1 MYTVQQ
7 HKDKTKLADKKQKS
21 KYEGETIMR
30 WSVGK
35 KLSSI
40 FIIMIALILGMSIAG
55 IISSFNLNK
64 NTSTMNDVIIPKIE
78 NINSLEKG
86 TQNVLGLTQRHIL
99 SKDSKFEEQYE
110 DQINADIEH
119 LNGVITSYDELLST
133 TAERDILNAVD
144 EKWQTYTSEINVI
157 IELSRNNQDEAATQ
171 QSYDVI
177 LIGNAINEDLKELS
191 GLHHAELETIEEEGA
206 ALYSTVLITLSL
218 STLIAVLIAILGIR
232 YLMRTI
238 QKPIVSI
245 SSNFKRMATGDLSME
260 PLQIKTKDEIGQL
273 GEDYNLM
280 LANLKTLVTE
290 LTENV
295 DTLASTSSQFSSSAD
310 ESSHASEQIT
320 NSIIDVSEGAAT
332 QLESARSSSVIVDDI
347 VDQLNKTVMSIQQ
360 VSELAVATTELTQD
374 GASRMTATVEKM
386 VDIQQSTAH
395 TSKVVGSLQTKS
407 SEIGKIVSIITKI
420 AGQTNLLA
428 LNASIEA
435 ARAGEHGKGFAVVA
449 SEVGQLAIESGNAAS
464 DIRKLIEEIQLEVGS
479 AIKAMETSKTFVDEG
494 LTMVEQTGE
503 GFQEIA
509 RRVNKVSTEA
519 VEISQIS
526 ETINKGTQQ
535 VKELVDEVAVMSERS
550 DENAQNIVA
559 AAEEQSATMQ
569 EISDSSAVLSSMAD
583 TLQDLV
589 SQFKLK

>member
-1 MYTVQQ
+1 
-7 HKDKTKLADKKQKS
+7 
-21 KYEGETIMR
+21 MR
-30 WSVGK
+30 WNVGR

-40 FIIMIALILGMSIAG
+40 FTIMIILIVGMSAAG
-55 IISSFNLNK
+55 IISTFNLNK
-64 NTSTMNDVIIPKIE
+64 NTSTMNDVIVPKIE
-78 NINSLEKG
+78 NNNSLEKG
-86 TQNVLGLTQRHIL
+86 IQYILTLTQSHIL
-99 SKDSKFEEQYE
+99 SKDIEFEKQYE
-110 DQINADIEH
+110 NQISFEKEQLSSVVTN
-119 LNGVITSYDELLST
+119 YDRLLST
-133 TAERDILNAVD
+133 TAEREILNSVN
-144 EKWQTYTSEINVI
+144 EKWQTFISEIDEI
-157 IELSRNNQDEAATQ
+157 LELSGKDQDETATV
-171 QSYDVI
+171 QSYDAI
-177 LIGNAINEDLKELS
+177 LIEKEINESLKELS
-191 GLHHAELETIEEEGA
+191 GLHHTELETIEEEGA

-245 SSNFKRMATGDLSME
+245 SNNFKRMATGDLSME
-260 PLQIKTKDEIGQL
+260 PLKIKTKDEIGQL

-280 LANLKTLVTE
+280 LVNLKTLVTE

-347 VDQLNKTVMSIQQ
+347 VDQLSRTVKSIQQ

-374 GASRMTATVEKM
+374 GANRMTATVEKM
-386 VDIQQSTAH
+386 VDIQRSTTH
-395 TSKVVGSLQTKS
+395 TAMVVETLHNKS

-449 SEVGQLAIESGNAAS
+449 SEVGQLAVESGNAAS

-479 AIKAMETSKTFVDEG
+479 AIEAMETSKTFVDEG
-494 LTMVEQTGE
+494 LTMVEQTGD

-535 VKELVDEVAVMSERS
+535 VKELVDEVAAMSERS

-569 EISDSSAVLSSMAD
+569 EISASSAVLSSMAD